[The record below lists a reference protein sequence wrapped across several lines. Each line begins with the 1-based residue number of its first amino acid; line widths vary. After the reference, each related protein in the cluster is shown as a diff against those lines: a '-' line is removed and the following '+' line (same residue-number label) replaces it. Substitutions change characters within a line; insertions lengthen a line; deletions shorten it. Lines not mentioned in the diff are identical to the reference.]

1 MKTTSSPVQVGL
13 GYIIGLLLQ
22 PVSLWIVMDQFSGR
36 PLKQWGFAIF
46 PFFAA
51 YASILQ
57 VPRSVFLVPTFGV
70 AQALTILPAALLTWL
85 VGIREVARGLLQMGT
100 LLALANVG
108 VIVFVYIRYNSKIY

>member
-57 VPRSVFLVPTFGV
+57 VPRSVFCAYLWSGASPYHSSGGIAHV
-70 AQALTILPAALLTWL
+70 AGRHTRGGARTSADGNALGA
-85 VGIREVARGLLQMGT
+85 G
-100 LLALANVG
+100 
-108 VIVFVYIRYNSKIY
+108 